1 MRKIA
6 LLLAVILLLGCF
18 AGCHQQPVAYSE
30 TLTSRQRADIE
41 KAYEKQFNGAR
52 IDGGGDWRYYG
63 TENGYA
69 FIFVKGVLTT
79 YYTIEIGPKL
89 FRSGSSFEL
98 FAYKDGTFIKLK
110 DAYDQG
116 LVSLDAI
123 EDARL
128 IHREYEGY

>member
-1 MRKIA
+1 MKKVCWFLI
-6 LLLAVILLLGCF
+6 VVLLLGCF
-18 AGCHQQPVAYSE
+18 AGCHQQPEVYGES
-30 TLTSRQRADIE
+30 LTSRQRADIE
-41 KAYEKQFNGAR
+41 KAYTKQFNGAR

-98 FAYKDGTFIKLK
+98 FAYKDGTFMKLK
-110 DAYDQG
+110 DAYEQG
-116 LVSLDAI
+116 LVSLEAI
-123 EDARL
+123 ESARI